1 MPYRESKT
9 TDVKRA
15 LRATYYLGHSRTIA
29 VTALTLTIFTPPLI
43 SYLRA
48 IFKSSS
54 DARSNLYGTLQS
66 KTKDWVRR
74 PAIFIIFITSLIIQK
89 NEN

>member
-9 TDVKRA
+9 TDVRRA
-15 LRATYYLGHSRTIA
+15 LRATYYLGRSRTTE
-29 VTALTLTIFTPPLI
+29 VTALTLTTPPI
-43 SYLRA
+43 SCLRA

>member
-9 TDVKRA
+9 TDVKRS
-15 LRATYYLGHSRTIA
+15 LRATYYLGHSRTTA
-29 VTALTLTIFTPPLI
+29 VTALTLTIFTPPI

-74 PAIFIIFITSLIIQK
+74 PAIFIIFIISLKIQK
-89 NEN
+89 K